1 MADYW
6 RNLKLSTKAFLEKT
20 FHVPSLSISFSIALS
35 LSLCHIAASRCK
47 RRQGKYLF
55 YTDIIKAQYA
65 MPFCFVRATERD
77 RGRGRGRERGRGRGR
92 ERYAANDILEA
103 RGDVGRGLTR
113 DTQCTD
119 NEINM
124 FVLC

>member
-1 MADYW
+1 MF
-6 RNLKLSTKAFLEKT
+6 LLSL
-20 FHVPSLSISFSIALS
+20 SFSIALS

-77 RGRGRGRERGRGRGR
+77 RGRGRERGR

-103 RGDVGRGLTR
+103 RGGVGRGLTR

>member
-1 MADYW
+1 MQCHFV
-6 RNLKLSTKAFLEKT
+6 LC
-20 FHVPSLSISFSIALS
+20 VPQS
-35 LSLCHIAASRCK
+35 
-47 RRQGKYLF
+47 
-55 YTDIIKAQYA
+55 
-65 MPFCFVRATERD
+65 ERD
-77 RGRGRGRERGRGRGR
+77 RGRERGRGRGR

-103 RGDVGRGLTR
+103 GEAWGVGRGLTR

>member
-1 MADYW
+1 M
-6 RNLKLSTKAFLEKT
+6 LIFQ
-20 FHVPSLSISFSIALS
+20 HVSRLLALCLPVSYAVSFSVSYCSLS
-35 LSLCHIAASRCK
+35 RK

-65 MPFCFVRATERD
+65 MPFCFVRATDGWQRQ
-77 RGRGRGRERGRGRGR
+77 REEGGQQVIYLRQVQ
-92 ERYAANDILEA
+92 A
-103 RGDVGRGLTR
+103 VGRRTEGGGGA
-113 DTQCTD
+113 QCTD